1 MSRRHLLVSILV
13 AALCCG
19 ILILFTD
26 IERSVG
32 RWRPGDRPE
41 DGQTLPKVR

>member
-13 AALCCG
+13 AALCCV

-32 RWRPGDRPE
+32 RWRPGDRPGE
-41 DGQTLPKVR
+41 GQALPTGR